1 MSLLLQTWSEATA
14 GELRAL
20 LRGDAG
26 GLIFGI
32 LLLAVGVVALVLF
45 ASRREAKD
53 LALLAFG
60 AFSGLYG
67 VRLLVGRPT
76 IWLASGLSEET
87 LRGIAAYI
95 TYVIPIP
102 AFSFWERML
111 GRGWKSTLRL
121 GVWLTV
127 VFAIVAVPVESLLGA
142 RVALMTV
149 NNVLVIVGMVIAMI
163 NLFVRP
169 PPAVPGLGA
178 LQLGGVVFLIFALG
192 ENLSGLGL
200 PVWPQG
206 YEVIGF
212 FFFTCCLGYAA
223 ALRVAA
229 NEKKLLAIETELE
242 MARRIQSSILP
253 ERAPQ
258 IPGLD
263 VATRYVP
270 AASVAGDFYDF
281 LAADDRRVGILVA
294 DVSGH
299 GVPAALIAS
308 MVKVAFSSQ
317 AEHAENPAAV
327 LREMNR
333 IFFGHSP
340 ETFITAGYL
349 FLDLPRRTLLYA
361 GAGHPPLLLWRKSEG
376 RVYAF
381 RENGIVIGPFP
392 DGAYTNAE
400 FALQAGDRL
409 LLYTDGI
416 TEAEN
421 ATEDLYGEERLL
433 GFVAANAALPVGRF
447 ADALLAELAGWSGG
461 TSDGTQR
468 DDATLIVVDFQG

>member
-1 MSLLLQTWSEATA
+1 MSLLLQVSSEATA

-26 GLIFGI
+26 GLILGI
-32 LLLAVGVVALVLF
+32 LLLGVGVVALVQF

-60 AFSGLYG
+60 GFSGLYG
-67 VRLLVGRPT
+67 VRLLVGQPT
-76 IWLASGLSEET
+76 VWLVSGLSEET
-87 LRGIAAYI
+87 LRAIVAYI

-102 AFSFWERML
+102 AFGFWERTL

-121 GVWLTV
+121 GVWLV
-127 VFAIVAVPVESLLGA
+127 AVFAVLAVLVESLWGA
-142 RVALMTV
+142 RAALMAG
-149 NNVLVIVGMVIAMI
+149 NNVLVILGMAIAMF
-163 NLFVRP
+163 NLFFRP
-169 PPAVPGLGA
+169 PPVVPGLGA
-178 LQLGGVVFLIFALG
+178 LRLGSVVLAIFALG

-206 YEVIGF
+206 YEAIGF

-229 NEKKLLAIETELE
+229 NEKKLLAIEAELE
-242 MARRIQSSILP
+242 TARRIQSSILP
-253 ERAPQ
+253 QRAPQ

-263 VATRYVP
+263 VAMRYVP

-281 LAADDRRVGILVA
+281 LAADTRRVGILVA

-317 AEHAENPAAV
+317 AEHAGDPAVV

-333 IFFGHSP
+333 ILFAHSP
-340 ETFITAGYL
+340 ESFITAGYL

-376 RVYAF
+376 RVRAF
-381 RENGIVIGPFP
+381 RENGLVVGPFP
-392 DGAYTNAE
+392 DSVYANAE
-400 FALQAGDRL
+400 FVLQAGDRL

-421 ATEDLYGEERLL
+421 ATGELYGEERLL
-433 GFVAANAALPVGRF
+433 GFLAANAALPAGRF
-447 ADALLAELAGWSGG
+447 ADALLAELARWSGG
-461 TSDGTQR
+461 SDRLRR
-468 DDATLIVVDFQG
+468 DDVTLIVADFQG